1 MLLTEDRLPS
11 RQERLPIRQY
21 ACVMNNE
28 SGIPKPVLSVISSI
42 CPLTGT
48 GANMPLLRKTRPH
61 RLPGFRARSRR
72 YMQVFPLLAV
82 PPSQPHAI
90 CDRLHRIS
98 VRNGLSA

>member
-11 RQERLPIRQY
+11 RQERLP
-21 ACVMNNE
+21 
-28 SGIPKPVLSVISSI
+28 GL
-42 CPLTGT
+42 
-48 GANMPLLRKTRPH
+48 
-61 RLPGFRARSRR
+61 RARSRR

-82 PPSQPHAI
+82 PTSQPHAI